1 MSPNQSDD
9 CARRMANAIKHC
21 VFVRYYFFIKWF
33 SRKFAYV

>member
-21 VFVRYYFFIKWF
+21 VFVRY
-33 SRKFAYV
+33 